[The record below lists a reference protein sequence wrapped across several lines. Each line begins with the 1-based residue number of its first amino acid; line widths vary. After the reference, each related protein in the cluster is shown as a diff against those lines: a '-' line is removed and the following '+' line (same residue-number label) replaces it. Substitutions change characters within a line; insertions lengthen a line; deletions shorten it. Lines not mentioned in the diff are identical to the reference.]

1 MEIGLEMEIEL
12 GLEGFTLRQTNFLAV
27 CYLLSNYK
35 SKTNLQAEKCCFKN
49 LLLLRNFALK
59 ARLCSDKNMATTR
72 VKRIFSTF
80 RCKRGNRLG

>member
-35 SKTNLQAEKCCFKN
+35 SKTNVQA
-49 LLLLRNFALK
+49 LLLRCVVSKTCFCFEILLR
-59 ARLCSDKNMATTR
+59 RL
-72 VKRIFSTF
+72 STNVT
-80 RCKRGNRLG
+80 KSYSVMK

>member
-35 SKTNLQAEKCCFKN
+35 SKTNVSPVIEMCCFKN
-49 LLLLRNFALK
+49 LLWL
-59 ARLCSDKNMATTR
+59 
-72 VKRIFSTF
+72 
-80 RCKRGNRLG
+80 